1 MTYAKHNARSG
12 AKSAA
17 KKYYKHWAESGL
29 GKGNVLMEARGE
41 KIVRQVEIYGTKM
54 VWADEHA
61 HSDDRFL
68 LADQPVSFLDFDE
81 DDEISAREFESA
93 WKKAFGVEPPETA
106 IVAVPFAAIALESVS
121 ATLSARLAASSA
133 ALAKACMVAAIAVD
147 PRCCRARCGRRA
159 RSAR

>member
-1 MTYAKHNARSG
+1 MPDNGAIPNSPAAAAARTP
-12 AKSAA
+12 AMKNIKNNTA

-93 WKKAFGVEPPETA
+93 WKKARE
-106 IVAVPFAAIALESVS
+106 
-121 ATLSARLAASSA
+121 ATGYP
-133 ALAKACMVAAIAVD
+133 V
-147 PRCCRARCGRRA
+147 
-159 RSAR
+159 

>member
-1 MTYAKHNARSG
+1 MTYAKHNAKSG

-41 KIVRQVEIYGTKM
+41 KIVRQVETYGTTA
-54 VWADEHA
+54 VWADEHG
-61 HSDDRFL
+61 HSDDRFP

-93 WKKAFGVEPPETA
+93 WKKA
-106 IVAVPFAAIALESVS
+106 
-121 ATLSARLAASSA
+121 RLATGYP
-133 ALAKACMVAAIAVD
+133 V
-147 PRCCRARCGRRA
+147 
-159 RSAR
+159 

>member
-1 MTYAKHNARSG
+1 MTYAKHTAKSG

-17 KKYYKHWAESGL
+17 KKYYKHWTESGL

-81 DDEISAREFESA
+81 DDEIAAREFEAA
-93 WKKAFGVEPPETA
+93 WKKARE
-106 IVAVPFAAIALESVS
+106 
-121 ATLSARLAASSA
+121 ATGYP
-133 ALAKACMVAAIAVD
+133 V
-147 PRCCRARCGRRA
+147 
-159 RSAR
+159 

>member
-1 MTYAKHNARSG
+1 MPDNGAIPNSPAAPAARTP
-12 AKSAA
+12 AMKNIKNNNA

-93 WKKAFGVEPPETA
+93 WKKARE
-106 IVAVPFAAIALESVS
+106 
-121 ATLSARLAASSA
+121 ATGYP
-133 ALAKACMVAAIAVD
+133 V
-147 PRCCRARCGRRA
+147 
-159 RSAR
+159 

>member
-1 MTYAKHNARSG
+1 MPDNGDIPNFPAAPAARTPAMTYAKHNAKSG

-81 DDEISAREFESA
+81 DDEISAREFEAA
-93 WKKAFGVEPPETA
+93 WKKARE
-106 IVAVPFAAIALESVS
+106 
-121 ATLSARLAASSA
+121 ATGYP
-133 ALAKACMVAAIAVD
+133 V
-147 PRCCRARCGRRA
+147 
-159 RSAR
+159 

>member
-1 MTYAKHNARSG
+1 MTYAKHNAKPG

-68 LADQPVSFLDFDE
+68 LAEQPVSFLDFDE

-93 WKKAFGVEPPETA
+93 WKKARE
-106 IVAVPFAAIALESVS
+106 
-121 ATLSARLAASSA
+121 ATGYP
-133 ALAKACMVAAIAVD
+133 V
-147 PRCCRARCGRRA
+147 
-159 RSAR
+159 

>member
-1 MTYAKHNARSG
+1 MTYAKHNAKPG

-17 KKYYKHWAESGL
+17 KKYYMHWAESGL
-29 GKGNVLMEARGE
+29 GKGNVLMEARGD

-81 DDEISAREFESA
+81 DDEI
-93 WKKAFGVEPPETA
+93 
-106 IVAVPFAAIALESVS
+106 
-121 ATLSARLAASSA
+121 
-133 ALAKACMVAAIAVD
+133 
-147 PRCCRARCGRRA
+147 
-159 RSAR
+159 

>member
-1 MTYAKHNARSG
+1 MTYAKHTARSG

-17 KKYYKHWAESGL
+17 RKYYKHWAESGL
-29 GKGNVLMEARGE
+29 GKGNVLMEARGD
-41 KIVRQVEIYGTKM
+41 KIVRQVEIYGTKW

-93 WKKAFGVEPPETA
+93 WKKARE
-106 IVAVPFAAIALESVS
+106 
-121 ATLSARLAASSA
+121 ATGYP
-133 ALAKACMVAAIAVD
+133 V
-147 PRCCRARCGRRA
+147 
-159 RSAR
+159 

>member
-1 MTYAKHNARSG
+1 VLGDNGALPISPAAPAARTNAMKYAKNN
-12 AKSAA
+12 AKSNT

-68 LADQPVSFLDFDE
+68 LADQPVSFMDFDE
-81 DDEISAREFESA
+81 DDEISAREFEIA
-93 WKKAFGVEPPETA
+93 WKKARE
-106 IVAVPFAAIALESVS
+106 
-121 ATLSARLAASSA
+121 ATGYP
-133 ALAKACMVAAIAVD
+133 V
-147 PRCCRARCGRRA
+147 
-159 RSAR
+159 

>member
-17 KKYYKHWAESGL
+17 KKYYKHWDESGL
-29 GKGNVLMEARGE
+29 GKGNVLMAARGE

-93 WKKAFGVEPPETA
+93 WKKARE
-106 IVAVPFAAIALESVS
+106 
-121 ATLSARLAASSA
+121 ATGYP
-133 ALAKACMVAAIAVD
+133 V
-147 PRCCRARCGRRA
+147 
-159 RSAR
+159 